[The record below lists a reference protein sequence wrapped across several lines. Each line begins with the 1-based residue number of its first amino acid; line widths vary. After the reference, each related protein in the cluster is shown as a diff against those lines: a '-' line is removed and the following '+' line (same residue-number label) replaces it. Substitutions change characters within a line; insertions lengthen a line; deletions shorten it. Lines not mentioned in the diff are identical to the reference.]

1 MNWTSFSTLA
11 GNGTWQPFKDV
22 FYLLSLVVALL
33 LYRDHLSSRSFD
45 RTNLLLDYFE
55 GQVAN
60 KIAYFNHEFDQV
72 LSDGDYQ
79 LLLSYYYDHLY
90 QGGLDSLNDHHNEV
104 TVFNLGQQL
113 EAFSKETAVM
123 MIKDLANV
131 DTMVDKRVTDDMLS
145 QIATKYSQQL
155 VNKVVSERF
164 EQLDFDYDG
173 LLTKLN
179 RLGLY
184 MTMSKRMIKWSLV
197 SDQMA
202 VILNGFWSIPKYQ
215 VIFEQLDN
223 VIDLKGVKFLKHK
236 FT

>member
-11 GNGTWQPFKDV
+11 GNGTWQSFKDV

-33 LYRDHLSSRSFD
+33 LYRDHLGSRSFD

-60 KIAYFNHEFDQV
+60 QIAYFNHEFDRV

-79 LLLSYYYDHLY
+79 LLLSYYKDHLY

-104 TVFNLGQQL
+104 TIFNLGQQL

-131 DTMVDKRVTDDMLS
+131 DTMVDKRVADDMLN
-145 QIATKYSQQL
+145 QIAIKYSQQL
-155 VNKVVSERF
+155 VNKVISERF

-202 VILNGFWSIPKYQ
+202 VILKGFWSIPKYQ

-223 VIDLKGVKFLKHK
+223 GIDLKGVKFLKHK
-236 FT
+236 FA